1 TGGTGALGA
10 HVARRLA
17 ERGTPHLLLVS
28 RRGPDAPGAGELAA
42 ELRERGAEVTVT
54 ACDTADRDALAAVLA
69 AVPAEHPLT
78 AVVHTAGVLDD
89 GVLDTLTP
97 QRFDTVLRAKA
108 HSAAHLHE
116 LTRDSG
122 LTDFVLFS
130 STAGSLGAAGQ
141 GNYAAANA
149 YLDALAEHRRADGL
163 PATSL
168 AWGPWAGTGMAG
180 DGTGVQDRV
189 RRGGFTPMDAADAL
203 VALDTA
209 VEHGDT
215 ALTVADVD
223 WQRYA
228 AVFAAHRPLLR
239 DLPALR
245 ATTAGPT
252 TAATPAGPA
261 LGREL
266 AALTGPARQR
276 YVLDFVR
283 ARVAGVLGHPDP
295 AAVEPDQAF
304 TDLGFDSLT
313 TVELR
318 NTLNAATGLR
328 LPATLVYDHPTTR
341 DLAAHLLTE
350 LLGTLPEPADGR
362 AVTDATG
369 RASDDDPVV
378 VVGMGCRFPGGVA
391 SPDDL
396 WDLLHDGR
404 DAITGFP
411 ADRGWDLDTL
421 ARGGS
426 ATLEGGFLDGAGLF
440 DAAFFGISPREAL
453 AMDPQQRLLLETSW
467 EALERAGIDPA
478 GLRGS
483 ATGVFV
489 GTNGQDYATVL
500 RRGTTDVRGHAA
512 TGTTASVMS
521 GRLSYT
527 LGLEGPAVTVDTAC
541 SSALVALHMA
551 ATALRSGE
559 CSLVLAGGVSVMSS
573 PDAFVEFTAQGG
585 LAGDG
590 RCKAFADS
598 ADGTAWSEGAG
609 VLVLERLSDARRN
622 GHPVLAVLRGSAV
635 NQDGASNGLT
645 APNGRAQQRVIRAAL
660 ADARLTPAEV
670 DAVEAHGTGT
680 TLGDPIEAHAL
691 IAAYG
696 DGRDPERPLLLGTV
710 KSNLGH
716 TQAAAGA
723 AGVIKTVLA
732 LRHGELPRTLHVDT
746 PSTHVDWSDGTVS
759 LLREHRAWPETGRP
773 RRAGVS
779 AFGVSGTNAHV
790 LLEQAPV
797 EVEPRGDAAPV
808 APAEVPWIVSARTTE
823 ALTDQTERLV
833 SFTAAHPDTPAL
845 DTAYT
850 LAVGRTAFEHRAVLL
865 AGAGGGA
872 PVEVARGR
880 AAERS
885 LAVLFSGQGSQR
897 PGMGRELYAR
907 FPVFAE
913 ALDAVLARLDAESD
927 RPLREVLFAEEGTPE
942 AELLDTTGYTQPA
955 LFAVEVALY
964 RLVESW
970 GVRPEFVAGHS
981 VGEIAAAHVAGVLS
995 LDDACVLVAARARL
1009 MRELPAG
1016 GAMMAVQASE
1026 EEVTGR
1032 LTAGVSVAAV
1042 NGPDAVVVAGEETE
1056 VLALAADFAD
1066 RGRRTRRL
1074 SVSHAFHSPLM
1085 EPMLAEFRRVAEGLA
1100 YAEPRIPVV
1109 SHVTGGIAGPD
1120 LLCSAE
1126 YWVRH
1131 VRDTVR
1137 FADGVR
1143 ALAAAGANAFL
1154 ELGPDGVL
1162 TGMAARVLDGGQDVV
1177 SVPVLRGDRPE
1188 ESAVLTALARLHVTG
1203 VDIDWG
1209 AWFHGTGARRTELP
1223 TYAFQH
1229 EHYWPEPAAA
1239 PGAEAG
1245 QDPVDAAFWAAVERE
1260 DLEALS
1266 ATLDLDDTVLSD
1278 VLPALSSW
1286 RRGLNERSLVD
1297 GWRYRVSWRPLTAG
1311 AVTSPAADGPWLVL
1325 IPTVLDGDPWA
1336 EAVAGAL
1343 GADAVRVVCAPDD
1356 TALAARLAEAAESG
1370 TEYAGVVSLFAAAA
1384 DSGALPSGAAWPD
1397 VLLDALDGAGIT
1409 GRLWAV
1415 TRGAVSVGRS
1425 DAGADPA
1432 QAAVWGL
1439 GRVTALER
1447 PDRWGGLVDVDH
1459 VADARTAERL
1469 RAVLTATG
1477 PDAEDQ
1483 VALRASGAYGRRLV
1497 RAAARR
1503 PDAPWRPTGTVL
1515 VTGGPEGFA
1524 GHVARWLAGNG
1535 ATGVLLAVRG
1545 EADARALD
1553 ALRADLADLETEFTA
1568 VVHDPADPSALTGAV
1583 DALPGGRPLTAVIHT
1598 GDDAAPAEETGA
1610 PGADALLAAVRRDL
1624 DALDTAVGDRN
1635 LDAFVVFGSIS
1646 GTWGVSGQG
1655 AGAAAGAYLDAVTQE
1670 RRAGG
1675 GTAVVVS
1682 WGAWAGAAPD
1692 GLAAHLRANGLP
1704 AMDPHRALTVL
1715 GAVVG
1720 DAAADPSAPASVTV
1734 ADVLWDR
1741 FAPAFT
1747 RTRPGRLFTEL
1758 PEARR
1763 ALDAAGG
1770 DRADAGTTGTLR
1782 TRLRR
1787 LDERDRLP
1795 HALDLVRTEVAS
1807 VLGHAGADAVP
1818 AEQAFKD
1825 LGFDS
1830 LTAVDLRDRLATATG
1845 LTLPATLVFDH
1856 PTPTALAAHL
1866 LTALLG
1872 EDTGPATPAAHGTD
1886 AAAADDP
1893 IVIVGMSCRYPGGVR
1908 SPEDLWELAVAGT
1921 DAIGAFPTDRG
1932 WDLDRLLHGDR
1943 DGRGRSVTRHG
1954 GFLYDV
1960 ADFDPDFFGIS
1971 PREAMVVDPQ
1981 QRIVLETAWEALE
1994 RAGID
1999 PAGLRGGDTGVFV
2012 GGGSGDYR
2020 PALGQVG
2027 HVETAQSASLLSG
2040 RLSYTLGLE
2049 GPSVSVDTACSSSLV
2064 ALHLAAQ
2071 ALRGGECSLALAG
2084 GVTVMSTP
2092 VGFVEFGEMGA
2103 LSPDGR
2109 CKAFSDD
2116 ADGTAWAEGAGMLV
2130 LERLSDARRGGHRV
2144 LAVLRGSAVNQD
2156 GASNGL
2162 TAPNGPSQQRV
2173 IRKALAA
2180 AGLTARDVDAVEAH
2194 GTGTRL
2200 GDPIEAQALHATYG
2214 RGRDPERP
2222 LLLGSL
2228 KSNIGHTQAASGVAG
2243 VIKMV
2248 LAMRHGTLPKTLHVG
2263 TPSSHVAWDPDAVRL
2278 LTEATAWPE
2287 TGRPRRAG
2295 VSSFGASGTNA
2306 HVVLEQPTADATGPA
2321 PAAGDAPTAARPL
2334 PVALS
2339 AVTRDALA
2347 EQADRLLTR
2356 LTDGTDP
2363 AASVADLALSLG
2375 TTRSAFEH
2383 RAVLVAADRAELL
2396 DALTALAGDRTAPNV
2411 LRGRAVPGGRTAFL
2425 FPGQGSQ
2432 RPGAGRELYDRYPVF
2447 TEALDAVAAHLD
2459 PELDRPL
2466 REVMFA
2472 PEGTPEAALLDTTGY
2487 TQPALFALGVAL
2499 YRLVESWGVRPDLL
2513 AGHSVGEIAAAHVA
2527 GVFTLEDACTVVAA
2541 RARLMQA
2548 LPAGGA
2554 MVAVRAS
2561 EEEVVARLGDR
2572 MSLAAVNGPD
2582 AVVVSGDEDAVTALA
2597 EEFAALGRKTRRL
2610 RVSHAFHSL
2619 HMDAMLE
2626 DFARVTRSVSYTA
2639 PTLPLVSNL
2648 TGETAAPERVCD
2660 PGYWVEHVRRA
2671 VRFGDGVRTLA
2682 ARGAT
2687 RCLELGPDGVLCS
2700 LAQDTFDA
2708 LADDNR
2714 PAPAAVPALRTG
2726 RDEERSLIGAV
2737 ARLHAAGQPLDWVAL
2752 LDGTG
2757 ARRVDLPTYAFRR
2770 RRFWPDEPPA
2780 TAGTA
2785 AGSGDGDDAFWAAV
2799 QGEDFDALAGDLG
2812 VDGESLSRVL
2822 PALRDWRRKRGDQAT
2837 ADGWRRR
2844 IAWRPLDRPGAPGT
2858 PAGTWLAVL
2867 PAGGADDPWTAG
2879 VLRLLGPA
2887 TVRLE
2892 AARADRADLAAR
2904 LRRLREDGHPFTG
2917 VVSLLALAEGYDPQA
2932 PGTPRGTT
2940 LTTALLQALGDAR
2953 VDAPLWCLTRGA
2965 VAVSPGEGVPA
2976 PLQAAVHGLGR
2987 VAALEHPHRWGGTV
3001 DLPETLDERS
3011 AQRLA
3016 DVLADPAGEDQLAV
3030 RPAAVFGR
3038 RLAAVRP
3045 GAPRDWQPTGTV
3057 LITGG
3062 TGALGAHVAR
3072 RLAGAGARHLV
3083 LLSRS
3088 GPDAPGAGKLR
3099 AELAEL
3105 GAEVTLTACDTADR
3119 DALAAVLAD
3128 IPHHAPLTGVVHT
3141 AGVLDDGVL
3150 DGLTPE
3156 RFETVFHA
3164 KVTGALLLDELT
3176 RGHDLDVFALFSSAS
3191 ATVGNPGQGNY
3202 AAANAVLDALAERRR
3217 ADGLPATSVAY
3228 GAWDG
3233 DGMAGDDRAAALARR
3248 TGVRPLDPDLA
3259 VLALRRTVTG
3269 SDPVAVVADVDP
3281 ERFVRA
3287 FTTVRPSA
3295 LLTEMPGHAAL
3306 TATATATGPDADRS
3320 VSELRDRLARLPG
3333 NRRLG
3338 TVLTLVRERA
3348 ADVLG
3353 HTGTDLVGPDRA
3365 FRDLGFDSLGAVELR
3380 NQLGAATGLTLS
3392 ATLVFD
3398 HPTPAALAEHIL
3410 GELLPAG
3417 TPGDET
3423 ADETAL
3429 RAVLASVSLD
3439 RLREIGVLEPL
3450 LRLAG
3455 RAQEPAA
3462 GAQAEHTGA
3471 EDVSDASIDAME
3483 VDDLVQ
3489 AALNGNLDEQR
3500 D

>member
-1 TGGTGALGA
+1 
-10 HVARRLA
+10 
-17 ERGTPHLLLVS
+17 
-28 RRGPDAPGAGELAA
+28 
-42 ELRERGAEVTVT
+42 
-54 ACDTADRDALAAVLA
+54 
-69 AVPAEHPLT
+69 
-78 AVVHTAGVLDD
+78 
-89 GVLDTLTP
+89 
-97 QRFDTVLRAKA
+97 
-108 HSAAHLHE
+108 
-116 LTRDSG
+116 
-122 LTDFVLFS
+122 
-130 STAGSLGAAGQ
+130 
-141 GNYAAANA
+141 
-149 YLDALAEHRRADGL
+149 
-163 PATSL
+163 
-168 AWGPWAGTGMAG
+168 M
-180 DGTGVQDRV
+180 
-189 RRGGFTPMDAADAL
+189 
-203 VALDTA
+203 
-209 VEHGDT
+209 
-215 ALTVADVD
+215 
-223 WQRYA
+223 
-228 AVFAAHRPLLR
+228 
-239 DLPALR
+239 
-245 ATTAGPT
+245 
-252 TAATPAGPA
+252 
-261 LGREL
+261 
-266 AALTGPARQR
+266 
-276 YVLDFVR
+276 
-283 ARVAGVLGHPDP
+283 
-295 AAVEPDQAF
+295 
-304 TDLGFDSLT
+304 
-313 TVELR
+313 
-318 NTLNAATGLR
+318 
-328 LPATLVYDHPTTR
+328 
-341 DLAAHLLTE
+341 
-350 LLGTLPEPADGR
+350 
-362 AVTDATG
+362 
-369 RASDDDPVV
+369 
-378 VVGMGCRFPGGVA
+378 
-391 SPDDL
+391 
-396 WDLLHDGR
+396 
-404 DAITGFP
+404 
-411 ADRGWDLDTL
+411 
-421 ARGGS
+421 
-426 ATLEGGFLDGAGLF
+426 
-440 DAAFFGISPREAL
+440 
-453 AMDPQQRLLLETSW
+453 
-467 EALERAGIDPA
+467 
-478 GLRGS
+478 
-483 ATGVFV
+483 
-489 GTNGQDYATVL
+489 
-500 RRGTTDVRGHAA
+500 
-512 TGTTASVMS
+512 
-521 GRLSYT
+521 
-527 LGLEGPAVTVDTAC
+527 
-541 SSALVALHMA
+541 
-551 ATALRSGE
+551 
-559 CSLVLAGGVSVMSS
+559 
-573 PDAFVEFTAQGG
+573 
-585 LAGDG
+585 
-590 RCKAFADS
+590 
-598 ADGTAWSEGAG
+598 
-609 VLVLERLSDARRN
+609 
-622 GHPVLAVLRGSAV
+622 
-635 NQDGASNGLT
+635 
-645 APNGRAQQRVIRAAL
+645 
-660 ADARLTPAEV
+660 
-670 DAVEAHGTGT
+670 
-680 TLGDPIEAHAL
+680 
-691 IAAYG
+691 
-696 DGRDPERPLLLGTV
+696 
-710 KSNLGH
+710 
-716 TQAAAGA
+716 
-723 AGVIKTVLA
+723 
-732 LRHGELPRTLHVDT
+732 
-746 PSTHVDWSDGTVS
+746 
-759 LLREHRAWPETGRP
+759 
-773 RRAGVS
+773 
-779 AFGVSGTNAHV
+779 
-790 LLEQAPV
+790 
-797 EVEPRGDAAPV
+797 
-808 APAEVPWIVSARTTE
+808 
-823 ALTDQTERLV
+823 
-833 SFTAAHPDTPAL
+833 
-845 DTAYT
+845 
-850 LAVGRTAFEHRAVLL
+850 
-865 AGAGGGA
+865 
-872 PVEVARGR
+872 
-880 AAERS
+880 
-885 LAVLFSGQGSQR
+885 
-897 PGMGRELYAR
+897 
-907 FPVFAE
+907 
-913 ALDAVLARLDAESD
+913 
-927 RPLREVLFAEEGTPE
+927 
-942 AELLDTTGYTQPA
+942 
-955 LFAVEVALY
+955 
-964 RLVESW
+964 
-970 GVRPEFVAGHS
+970 
-981 VGEIAAAHVAGVLS
+981 
-995 LDDACVLVAARARL
+995 
-1009 MRELPAG
+1009 
-1016 GAMMAVQASE
+1016 
-1026 EEVTGR
+1026 
-1032 LTAGVSVAAV
+1032 
-1042 NGPDAVVVAGEETE
+1042 
-1056 VLALAADFAD
+1056 
-1066 RGRRTRRL
+1066 
-1074 SVSHAFHSPLM
+1074 
-1085 EPMLAEFRRVAEGLA
+1085 
-1100 YAEPRIPVV
+1100 
-1109 SHVTGGIAGPD
+1109 
-1120 LLCSAE
+1120 
-1126 YWVRH
+1126 
-1131 VRDTVR
+1131 
-1137 FADGVR
+1137 
-1143 ALAAAGANAFL
+1143 
-1154 ELGPDGVL
+1154 
-1162 TGMAARVLDGGQDVV
+1162 
-1177 SVPVLRGDRPE
+1177 SVPVLRKDRAE
-1188 ESAVLTALARLHVTG
+1188 EGALLTALARLHVAG
-1203 VDIDWG
+1203 VHVDWTPC
-1209 AWFHGTGARRTELP
+1209 FEGTGAQRVELP
-1223 TYAFQH
+1223 TYAFQR

-1239 PGAEAG
+1239 PGAGAG

-1260 DLEALS
+1260 DLQALS
-1266 ATLDLDDTVLSD
+1266 DTLDLDETVLSD

-1286 RRGLNERSLVD
+1286 RRGLDERSLVD
-1297 GWRYRVSWRPLTAG
+1297 GWRYRVTWRPLTAT
-1311 AVTSPAADGPWLVL
+1311 AVKSPAAEGPWLVL

-1336 EAVAGAL
+1336 EAVVGAL

-1356 TALAARLAEAAESG
+1356 TALAARLAQAADG
-1370 TEYAGVVSLFAAAA
+1370 TECTGAVSLLAAAT
-1384 DSGALPSGAAWPD
+1384 DSGDRALPSGAAWPD
-1397 VLLDALDGAGIT
+1397 ALLDALDGAGIA

-1425 DAGADPA
+1425 DAGADPV
-1432 QAAVWGL
+1432 QAAIWGL

-1459 VADARTAERL
+1459 VADGRTAERL
-1469 RAVLTATG
+1469 RAVLSATG

-1497 RAAARR
+1497 RATARR

-1545 EADARALD
+1545 EADAHALD
-1553 ALRADLADLETEFTA
+1553 ALRAELADLETEFTA
-1568 VVHDPADPSALTGAV
+1568 VVHDPADPSALTAAV
-1583 DALPGGRPLTAVIHT
+1583 DALPDGRPLTAVIHT
-1598 GDDAAPAEETGA
+1598 GDDTAPADDAGA

-1624 DALDTAVGDRN
+1624 DALDTVTGDRN

-1646 GTWGVSGQG
+1646 GVWGVSGQG
-1655 AGAAAGAYLDAVTQE
+1655 AGAAAGAYLDAATRE

-1682 WGAWAGAAPD
+1682 WGAWAGAGPD

-1763 ALDAAGG
+1763 ALEAAGGG
-1770 DRADAGTTGTLR
+1770 DRADAGTADTLR
-1782 TRLRR
+1782 TRLRQ

-1795 HALDLVRTEVAS
+1795 YALDLVRTEVAS
-1807 VLGHAGADAVP
+1807 VLGHPGAGAVP
-1818 AEQAFKD
+1818 AELAFKD

-1830 LTAVDLRDRLATATG
+1830 LTAVDLRNQLAAATG
-1845 LTLPATLVFDH
+1845 LTLPATLVFDY

-1866 LTALLG
+1866 LTGLLG
-1872 EDTGPATPAAHGTD
+1872 EDTGPKTPAAPGTD
-1886 AAAADDP
+1886 AGAADDP

-1932 WDLDRLLHGDR
+1932 WDLDRLLNGDR

-1971 PREAMVVDPQ
+1971 PREALVIDPQ
-1981 QRIVLETAWEALE
+1981 QRIVLESAWEALE

-2071 ALRGGECSLALAG
+2071 ALRNGECSLALAG

-2116 ADGTAWAEGAGMLV
+2116 ADGTAWAEGVGMLV
-2130 LERLSDARRGGHRV
+2130 VERLSDARRNGHRV

-2194 GTGTRL
+2194 GTGTAL
-2200 GDPIEAQALHATYG
+2200 GDPIEAQALLATYG
-2214 RGRDPERP
+2214 RDRAPQRP

-2228 KSNIGHTQAASGVAG
+2228 KSNLGHTQAASGVAG

-2278 LTEATAWPE
+2278 LTEETAWPE

-2306 HVVLEQPTADATGPA
+2306 HVVLEQPPAEATVPAPPAGGGPA
-2321 PAAGDAPTAARPL
+2321 AARPL

-2347 EQADRLLTR
+2347 EQADRLLAR
-2356 LTDGTDP
+2356 LTDGADP
-2363 AASVADLALSLG
+2363 AAAHSTAPVADLALSLG

-2383 RAVLVAADRAELL
+2383 RAVLVAADRSELL
-2396 DALTALAGDRTAPNV
+2396 DALTALAGDRAVPNV

-2432 RPGAGRELYDRYPVF
+2432 RPGAGRGLYDRHPVF
-2447 TEALDAVAAHLD
+2447 AEALDAVAARLD

-2554 MVAVRAS
+2554 MIAVRAS
-2561 EEEVVARLGDR
+2561 EEEVAARLGDR
-2572 MSLAAVNGPD
+2572 ISLAAVNGPD
-2582 AVVVSGDEDAVTALA
+2582 AVVLSGDEDAVTALA

-2626 DFARVTRSVSYTA
+2626 DFERVTRSVSYTA

-2660 PGYWVEHVRRA
+2660 PGYWVEHVRGA

-2687 RCLELGPDGVLCS
+2687 RYLELGPDGVLCS

-2737 ARLHAAGQPLDWVAL
+2737 ARLHAAGQPLDWAAL

-2770 RRFWPDEPPA
+2770 RRFWPDEAPA
-2780 TAGTA
+2780 AADTATGP
-2785 AGSGDGDDAFWAAV
+2785 GDGDAAFWAAV

-2822 PALRDWRRKRGDQAT
+2822 PALRDWRRRRGDQAT
-2837 ADGWRRR
+2837 VDGWRQR
-2844 IAWRPLDRPGAPGT
+2844 IAWRPLNRSGAPGAP
-2858 PAGTWLAVL
+2858 AGAWLAVL
-2867 PAGGADDPWTAG
+2867 PAGHADDPWTAE

-2892 AARADRADLAAR
+2892 ADRADRADLAVR
-2904 LRRLREDGHPFTG
+2904 LRRLQEDGHPFTG

-2932 PGTPRGTT
+2932 PGTPRGAT

-2965 VAVSPGEGVPA
+2965 VAVSPGESVPA

-2987 VAALEHPHRWGGTV
+2987 VAALEYPHRWGGTV
-3001 DLPETLDERS
+3001 DLPETLDARS
-3011 AQRLA
+3011 AERLA
-3016 DVLADPAGEDQLAV
+3016 DVLADPGGEDQLAV

-3083 LLSRS
+3083 LLSRG

-3105 GAEVTLTACDTADR
+3105 GAEATLIACDTADR

-3128 IPHHAPLTGVVHT
+3128 IPRHAPLTGVVHT

-3191 ATVGNPGQGNY
+3191 AAVGNPGQGNY

-3228 GAWDG
+3228 GAWGG
-3233 DGMAGDDRAAALARR
+3233 DGMAGDGRAAALAQR
-3248 TGVRPLDPDLA
+3248 TGIRPLDPDLA
-3259 VLALRRTVTG
+3259 VLALRQAVTG

-3295 LLTEMPGHAAL
+3295 LLTEMPAHAAL
-3306 TATATATGPDADRS
+3306 TATAAAAGHDADRA
-3320 VSELRDRLARLPG
+3320 VSDLRDRLARLPG

-3410 GELLPAG
+3410 GELLPG
-3417 TPGDET
+3417 DTPGGGTTDEN
-3423 ADETAL
+3423 AL

-3450 LRLAG
+3450 LKLAG
-3455 RAQEPAA
+3455 RAQAPAA
-3462 GAQAEHTGA
+3462 GARAEGTGA
-3471 EDVSDASIDAME
+3471 EDASDASIDAME

>member
-1 TGGTGALGA
+1 VSAAAL
-10 HVARRLA
+10 RKDRA
-17 ERGTPHLLLVS
+17 E
-28 RRGPDAPGAGELAA
+28 
-42 ELRERGAEVTVT
+42 ER
-54 ACDTADRDALAAVLA
+54 AL
-69 AVPAEHPLT
+69 LT
-78 AVVHTAGVLDD
+78 AL
-89 GVLDTLTP
+89 
-97 QRFDTVLRAKA
+97 
-108 HSAAHLHE
+108 S
-116 LTRDSG
+116 
-122 LTDFVLFS
+122 
-130 STAGSLGAAGQ
+130 
-141 GNYAAANA
+141 
-149 YLDALAEHRRADGL
+149 
-163 PATSL
+163 
-168 AWGPWAGTGMAG
+168 
-180 DGTGVQDRV
+180 
-189 RRGGFTPMDAADAL
+189 
-203 VALDTA
+203 
-209 VEHGDT
+209 
-215 ALTVADVD
+215 
-223 WQRYA
+223 
-228 AVFAAHRPLLR
+228 
-239 DLPALR
+239 
-245 ATTAGPT
+245 
-252 TAATPAGPA
+252 
-261 LGREL
+261 
-266 AALTGPARQR
+266 
-276 YVLDFVR
+276 
-283 ARVAGVLGHPDP
+283 
-295 AAVEPDQAF
+295 
-304 TDLGFDSLT
+304 
-313 TVELR
+313 
-318 NTLNAATGLR
+318 R
-328 LPATLVYDHPTTR
+328 L
-341 DLAAHLLTE
+341 
-350 LLGTLPEPADGR
+350 
-362 AVTDATG
+362 
-369 RASDDDPVV
+369 
-378 VVGMGCRFPGGVA
+378 
-391 SPDDL
+391 
-396 WDLLHDGR
+396 
-404 DAITGFP
+404 
-411 ADRGWDLDTL
+411 
-421 ARGGS
+421 
-426 ATLEGGFLDGAGLF
+426 
-440 DAAFFGISPREAL
+440 
-453 AMDPQQRLLLETSW
+453 
-467 EALERAGIDPA
+467 
-478 GLRGS
+478 
-483 ATGVFV
+483 
-489 GTNGQDYATVL
+489 
-500 RRGTTDVRGHAA
+500 
-512 TGTTASVMS
+512 
-521 GRLSYT
+521 
-527 LGLEGPAVTVDTAC
+527 
-541 SSALVALHMA
+541 
-551 ATALRSGE
+551 
-559 CSLVLAGGVSVMSS
+559 
-573 PDAFVEFTAQGG
+573 
-585 LAGDG
+585 
-590 RCKAFADS
+590 
-598 ADGTAWSEGAG
+598 
-609 VLVLERLSDARRN
+609 
-622 GHPVLAVLRGSAV
+622 
-635 NQDGASNGLT
+635 
-645 APNGRAQQRVIRAAL
+645 
-660 ADARLTPAEV
+660 
-670 DAVEAHGTGT
+670 
-680 TLGDPIEAHAL
+680 
-691 IAAYG
+691 
-696 DGRDPERPLLLGTV
+696 
-710 KSNLGH
+710 
-716 TQAAAGA
+716 
-723 AGVIKTVLA
+723 
-732 LRHGELPRTLHVDT
+732 
-746 PSTHVDWSDGTVS
+746 
-759 LLREHRAWPETGRP
+759 
-773 RRAGVS
+773 
-779 AFGVSGTNAHV
+779 
-790 LLEQAPV
+790 
-797 EVEPRGDAAPV
+797 
-808 APAEVPWIVSARTTE
+808 
-823 ALTDQTERLV
+823 
-833 SFTAAHPDTPAL
+833 
-845 DTAYT
+845 
-850 LAVGRTAFEHRAVLL
+850 
-865 AGAGGGA
+865 
-872 PVEVARGR
+872 
-880 AAERS
+880 
-885 LAVLFSGQGSQR
+885 
-897 PGMGRELYAR
+897 
-907 FPVFAE
+907 
-913 ALDAVLARLDAESD
+913 
-927 RPLREVLFAEEGTPE
+927 
-942 AELLDTTGYTQPA
+942 
-955 LFAVEVALY
+955 
-964 RLVESW
+964 
-970 GVRPEFVAGHS
+970 
-981 VGEIAAAHVAGVLS
+981 HVAGVHV
-995 LDDACVLVAARARL
+995 DWARCF
-1009 MRELPAG
+1009 E
-1016 GAMMAVQASE
+1016 
-1026 EEVTGR
+1026 
-1032 LTAGVSVAAV
+1032 
-1042 NGPDAVVVAGEETE
+1042 
-1056 VLALAADFAD
+1056 
-1066 RGRRTRRL
+1066 
-1074 SVSHAFHSPLM
+1074 
-1085 EPMLAEFRRVAEGLA
+1085 
-1100 YAEPRIPVV
+1100 
-1109 SHVTGGIAGPD
+1109 
-1120 LLCSAE
+1120 
-1126 YWVRH
+1126 
-1131 VRDTVR
+1131 
-1137 FADGVR
+1137 
-1143 ALAAAGANAFL
+1143 
-1154 ELGPDGVL
+1154 
-1162 TGMAARVLDGGQDVV
+1162 
-1177 SVPVLRGDRPE
+1177 
-1188 ESAVLTALARLHVTG
+1188 
-1203 VDIDWG
+1203 
-1209 AWFHGTGARRTELP
+1209 GTGAQRVELP
-1223 TYAFQH
+1223 TYAFQR

-1239 PGAEAG
+1239 PGAGAG

-1260 DLEALS
+1260 DLQALS
-1266 ATLDLDDTVLSD
+1266 DTLDLDETVLSD

-1286 RRGLNERSLVD
+1286 RRGLDERSLVD
-1297 GWRYRVSWRPLTAG
+1297 GWRYRVTWRPLTAT
-1311 AVTSPAADGPWLVL
+1311 AVKSPAAEGPWLVL

-1356 TALAARLAEAAESG
+1356 TALAARLAQAADG
-1370 TEYAGVVSLFAAAA
+1370 TEYTGAVSLLAAAT
-1384 DSGALPSGAAWPD
+1384 DSGDRALPSGAAWPD
-1397 VLLDALDGAGIT
+1397 ALLDALDGAGIA

-1415 TRGAVSVGRS
+1415 TRGAVRVGRS
-1425 DAGADPA
+1425 DAGADPV
-1432 QAAVWGL
+1432 QAAIWGL

-1459 VADARTAERL
+1459 VADGRTAERL
-1469 RAVLTATG
+1469 RAVLSATG

-1497 RAAARR
+1497 RAAAQR

-1545 EADARALD
+1545 EADAHALD
-1553 ALRADLADLETEFTA
+1553 TLRAELADLETEFTA
-1568 VVHDPADPSALTGAV
+1568 VVHDPADPSALTAAV
-1583 DALPGGRPLTAVIHT
+1583 DALPDGRPLTAVIHT
-1598 GDDAAPAEETGA
+1598 GDDTAPAEDAGA

-1624 DALDTAVGDRN
+1624 DALDTVTGDRN

-1646 GTWGVSGQG
+1646 GVWGVSGQG
-1655 AGAAAGAYLDAVTQE
+1655 AGAAAGAYLDAATGE

-1682 WGAWAGAAPD
+1682 WGAWAGAGPD

-1770 DRADAGTTGTLR
+1770 GDRADAGTADTLR
-1782 TRLRR
+1782 TRLRQ

-1795 HALDLVRTEVAS
+1795 YALDLVRTEVAS
-1807 VLGHAGADAVP
+1807 VLGHPGAGTVP
-1818 AEQAFKD
+1818 AELAFKD

-1830 LTAVDLRDRLATATG
+1830 LTAVDLRNQLAAATG
-1845 LTLPATLVFDH
+1845 LTLPATLVFDY

-1866 LTALLG
+1866 LTGLLG
-1872 EDTGPATPAAHGTD
+1872 EDTGPKTPAAPGTD
-1886 AAAADDP
+1886 AGAADDP

-1932 WDLDRLLHGDR
+1932 WDLDRLLNGDR

-1971 PREAMVVDPQ
+1971 PREALVIDPQ
-1981 QRIVLETAWEALE
+1981 QRIVLESAWEALE

-2071 ALRGGECSLALAG
+2071 ALRNGECSLALAG

-2116 ADGTAWAEGAGMLV
+2116 ADGTAWAEGVGMLV
-2130 LERLSDARRGGHRV
+2130 VERLSDARRNGHRV

-2194 GTGTRL
+2194 GTGTAL
-2200 GDPIEAQALHATYG
+2200 GDPIEAQALLATYG
-2214 RGRDPERP
+2214 RDRAPQRP

-2228 KSNIGHTQAASGVAG
+2228 KSNLGHTQAASGVAG
-2243 VIKMV
+2243 VIKMA

-2278 LTEATAWPE
+2278 LTEETAWPE

-2306 HVVLEQPTADATGPA
+2306 HVVLEQPPAEATVPAPPAGGGPA
-2321 PAAGDAPTAARPL
+2321 AARPL

-2347 EQADRLLTR
+2347 EQADRLLAR
-2356 LTDGTDP
+2356 LTDGADP
-2363 AASVADLALSLG
+2363 AAAHSTAPVADLALSLG

-2396 DALTALAGDRTAPNV
+2396 DALTALAGDRTVPNV
-2411 LRGRAVPGGRTAFL
+2411 LRGRAVTGGRTAFL

-2432 RPGAGRELYDRYPVF
+2432 RPGAGRGLYDRYPVF
-2447 TEALDAVAAHLD
+2447 AEALDAVAARLD

-2554 MVAVRAS
+2554 MIAVRAS
-2561 EEEVVARLGDR
+2561 EEEVAARLGDR
-2572 MSLAAVNGPD
+2572 ISLAAVNGPD
-2582 AVVVSGDEDAVTALA
+2582 AVVLSGDEDAVTALA

-2626 DFARVTRSVSYTA
+2626 DFGRVTRSVSYTA

-2660 PGYWVEHVRRA
+2660 PGYWVEHVRGA

-2687 RCLELGPDGVLCS
+2687 RYLELGPDGVLCS

-2737 ARLHAAGQPLDWVAL
+2737 ARLHAAGQPLDWAAL

-2770 RRFWPDEPPA
+2770 RRFWPDEAPA
-2780 TAGTA
+2780 AADTATGP
-2785 AGSGDGDDAFWAAV
+2785 GDGDAAFWAAV

-2822 PALRDWRRKRGDQAT
+2822 PALRDWRRRRGDQAT
-2837 ADGWRRR
+2837 VDGWRQR
-2844 IAWRPLDRPGAPGT
+2844 IAWRPLNRSGAPGA

-2867 PAGGADDPWTAG
+2867 PAGHADDPWTAE

-2892 AARADRADLAAR
+2892 ADRADRADLTAR
-2904 LRRLREDGHPFTG
+2904 LRRLQEDGHPFTG

-2932 PGTPRGTT
+2932 PGTPRGAT

-2965 VAVSPGEGVPA
+2965 VAVSPGESVPA

-2987 VAALEHPHRWGGTV
+2987 VAALEYPHRWGGTV
-3001 DLPETLDERS
+3001 DLPETLDARS
-3011 AQRLA
+3011 AERLA
-3016 DVLADPAGEDQLAV
+3016 DVLADPGGEDQLAV

-3083 LLSRS
+3083 LLSRG

-3105 GAEVTLTACDTADR
+3105 GAEATLIACDTADR

-3128 IPHHAPLTGVVHT
+3128 IPRHAPLTGVVHT

-3191 ATVGNPGQGNY
+3191 AAVGNPGQGNY

-3228 GAWDG
+3228 GAWGG
-3233 DGMAGDDRAAALARR
+3233 DGMAGDGRAAALAQR
-3248 TGVRPLDPDLA
+3248 TGIRPLDPDLA
-3259 VLALRRTVTG
+3259 VLALRQAVTG

-3295 LLTEMPGHAAL
+3295 LLTEMPAHAAL
-3306 TATATATGPDADRS
+3306 TATAAAAGHDADRA
-3320 VSELRDRLARLPG
+3320 VSDLRDRLARLPG

-3380 NQLGAATGLTLS
+3380 NQLGTATGLTLS

-3410 GELLPAG
+3410 GELLPG
-3417 TPGDET
+3417 DTPGGGTTDEN
-3423 ADETAL
+3423 AL

-3450 LRLAG
+3450 LKLAG
-3455 RAQEPAA
+3455 RAQAPAA
-3462 GAQAEHTGA
+3462 GARAEGTGA
-3471 EDVSDASIDAME
+3471 EDASDASIDAME